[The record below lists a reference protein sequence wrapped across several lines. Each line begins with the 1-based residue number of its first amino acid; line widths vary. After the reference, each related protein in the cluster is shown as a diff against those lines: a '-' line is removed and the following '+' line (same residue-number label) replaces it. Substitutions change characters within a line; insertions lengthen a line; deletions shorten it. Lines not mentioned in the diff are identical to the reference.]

1 MPLPIPH
8 SRARF
13 PLFLLAFFLH
23 QTRGMTRISRTPAQE
38 GRDDGVRAARDA
50 AARMRQLLEVTTAL
64 TRAVT
69 ARDVAAAVATRIVR
83 TLGAEAA
90 SVSVLD
96 RAAGQIEVLAA
107 PGYDEDVAARWPT
120 FGLDADVPIAHV
132 VRTGEPLWLDSQAGT
147 RAHFPDF
154 DASPLDDTPATAIV
168 PLKLERGDDG
178 TLPPRVLGALAVS
191 FADEREFTSDDRDLL
206 EAVAAQAA
214 QALERARLY
223 EVERMARGEAERLR
237 AEADMANRVK
247 SEFVAT
253 MSHEL
258 RTPLNAISGHV
269 DLLELGLHG
278 PLLPA
283 QQEALARVRRAQ
295 EQLLLLINDALAYA
309 RIEGGRV
316 EYDMRALTMEEVVAD
331 LRPIVDPIVSARD
344 ITLDVRL
351 DGVPRVR
358 ADAAKVRQILINL
371 LSNAAKF
378 TPAGG
383 RVAVERATRADGSSP
398 AGVAWVRVRDTGHG
412 IPREKLALIFEP
424 FVQVRD
430 GRSVRA
436 PNSPHEGTG
445 LGLAISRDL
454 ARGMGGDLRARSQP
468 GEGASFTL
476 QLPVAS

>member
-1 MPLPIPH
+1 
-8 SRARF
+8 
-13 PLFLLAFFLH
+13 
-23 QTRGMTRISRTPAQE
+23 MTRISWPPAPE
-38 GRDDGVRAARDA
+38 GREDGVRAAQDA

-64 TRAVT
+64 TRTVT

-83 TLGAEAA
+83 TLDAEAA

-96 RAAGQIEVLAA
+96 RASGHIEVLAA
-107 PGYDEDVAARWPT
+107 PGYDAEVAARWPT
-120 FGLDADVPIAHV
+120 FALDADVPIAHV
-132 VRTGEPLWLDSQAGT
+132 VRTGKPLWLGSPART
-147 RAHFPDF
+147 RAQFPHF
-154 DASPLDDTPATAIV
+154 DAAALGNTPASAIV
-168 PLKLERGDDG
+168 PIKLERGEDG
-178 TLPPRVLGALAVS
+178 ALPPRVLGAMAVS
-191 FADEREFTSDDRDLL
+191 FADERAFTTDDRDLI

-223 EVERMARGEAERLR
+223 EVERLARGEAERLR
-237 AEADMANRVK
+237 AEADLANRVK

-316 EYDMRALTMEEVVAD
+316 EYDMRAVALADIVAD
-331 LRPIVDPIVSARD
+331 LRPIVDPIVNARD
-344 ITLDVRL
+344 ITLDVQL
-351 DGVPRVR
+351 DGTPQVR

-378 TPAGG
+378 TPVGG
-383 RVAVERATRADGSSP
+383 HVAVERVMRADGSGP
-398 AGVAWVRVRDTGHG
+398 TGVAWVRVRDTGHG

-430 GRSVRA
+430 GRAARGPSA
-436 PNSPHEGTG
+436 SQEGTG

-454 ARGMGGDLRARSQP
+454 ARGMGGDLRARSRP

-476 QLPVAS
+476 QLRTAGNGE